1 MRAFIASLLCCWSFF
16 AWADNYDELYRSAGW
31 SQQTQ
36 HFQGV
41 LQQAQQS
48 YKNTLPSA
56 MYQALVNNSNQR
68 FAPNAMQQRALTSL
82 RKNLSN
88 PDSALAFYQSP
99 LGQKIVAAEVDAT
112 SAASLKRNSQ
122 GLPAQTASATRQL
135 QIRHLAQA
143 IPASQAAAEV
153 GLALTSL
160 AADSLSQM
168 LPGLLGGGG
177 SQELIGTQ
185 RNRMAQQMDQNID
198 ETLLYIYRNLSDA
211 ELEEYVSFA
220 ESPAGKQYFQAALKM
235 LTAALNQP

>member
-16 AWADNYDELYRSAGW
+16 AWADSHDELFRSAGW
-31 SQQTQ
+31 TQQTQ

-68 FAPNAMQQRALTSL
+68 FAPAAMQQRALSAL
-82 RKNLSN
+82 RKSL
-88 PDSALAFYQSP
+88 PDAEPALTFYQSP

-112 SAASLKRNSQ
+112 SAAALKRNSQ

-135 QIRHLAQA
+135 LIRHLAQA

-168 LPGLLGGGG
+168 LPGLLGGS

-198 ETLLYIYRNLSDA
+198 STLLYIYRNLSDA

-220 ESPAGKQYFQAALKM
+220 ESPAGKQYYQAALVM
-235 LTAALNQP
+235 LNAALNQP